1 MGGEV
6 FMFLVFII
14 RIAPSSSADATPTI
28 IGKRVMGYMVDIM
41 LVNSVVFFC
50 FNSLNL
56 VCVVCS
62 EMWLLGWFLAA
73 WWLSM
78 CFVCLEVALLEEV
91 AS

>member
-1 MGGEV
+1 MGREV
-6 FMFLVFII
+6 FMFLII
-14 RIAPSSSADATPTI
+14 VITPSSLADATPTKI
-28 IGKRVMGYMVDIM
+28 ATLVMVFLRVDIW
-41 LVNSVVFFC
+41 LVFFC

-56 VCVVCS
+56 VCVVCL

-73 WWLSM
+73 WWLSV